1 MNLKIEPEMLEGET
15 GLNNMVYLLKTQCTL
30 DIYHTQ
36 YNIIDRDILIDAQK
50 HPEDHKDLLVRVAGY
65 SAFFVELGKDIQDD
79 IIQWTEIGA
88 W

>member
-79 IIQWTEIGA
+79 IIQRTEIGA